1 MATRDYTKYIVSA
14 SEPGGVTLGDE
25 WFNPISNRLF
35 KRTALSNGQVV
46 WTEFL
51 ISVSTATNFTTA
63 VTGGT
68 IATTL
73 TAKALSGTAIAL
85 PGNQSYTLT
94 GTRQFLDVYV
104 DGYKLVRGLDYN
116 ETSSTAI
123 TPLISLPI
131 GSTIEYRIS

>member
-1 MATRDYTKYIVSA
+1 MATRDYSKYIVSA
-14 SEPGGVTLGDE
+14 SEPGGVTLGDQ
-25 WFNPISNRLF
+25 WFNSTSSRLF
-35 KRTALSNGQVV
+35 QRTALSTGQVV
-46 WTEFL
+46 WTEIL
-51 ISVSTATNFTTA
+51 ISISTATNFTTA

-131 GSTIEYRIS
+131 GSIIEYRIS